1 VLRAALIVAL
11 ALATPA
17 SADLWTAA
25 PPGSPAPAARRVPL
39 SPNAD
44 RPVPDD
50 AARDGRPER
59 RFTLTIVVDPA
70 CPETPAIV
78 QDALTFARTHAD
90 VAVRVLLAT
99 RPTRSRNE
107 MRILVTAAEAGAAV
121 TWAPGVV
128 RRLAPAALPAVYLE
142 DLKGAGARATG
153 RPPLEALWRT
163 VVRGS
168 GS

>member
-17 SADLWTAA
+17 SADLWTAG
-25 PPGSPAPAARRVPL
+25 PPGSSAPTARGAPP
-39 SPNAD
+39 SPNAQS
-44 RPVPDD
+44 RVPDD
-50 AARDGRPER
+50 GARDAHREPP
-59 RFTLTIVVDPA
+59 FTLTVVVDPA
-70 CPETPAIV
+70 CPETPAV
-78 QDALTFARTHAD
+78 VRDALAFARTHAD

-99 RPTRSRNE
+99 RPTRSRDG
-107 MRILVTAAEAGAAV
+107 MRILVTAAEAGATV
-121 TWAPGVV
+121 TWAPGAV

-142 DLKGAGARATG
+142 DSRGAGARATG

-168 GS
+168 GP